1 MERTSWKAP
10 FFITNITLLQI
21 HKEFEGNISWAD
33 KLGRISMLTVQVVE
47 VGPFSLKARI
57 YIQFQRFQSNENLQ
71 TRQIDFQNSQINT
84 VLQKELFSIN
94 TDGRPPTWAVA
105 PWLWDHLRHAPG
117 AATAT
122 AHLKCVQRIFLQLPK
137 PINQKDHQTLM
148 IRDGVSRTMNCFHCL

>member
-10 FFITNITLLQI
+10 FFITNITLSQI

-105 PWLWDHLRHAPG
+105 PWLWDYFSDTPQAQQPR
-117 AATAT
+117 
-122 AHLKCVQRIFLQLPK
+122 R
-137 PINQKDHQTLM
+137 PIWNVCRGFFCNYQSL
-148 IRDGVSRTMNCFHCL
+148 